1 MKIDKIGKI
10 DPDIAYRLEQ
20 QRLSQQAQIKQQQ
33 LRAIEQRQDELL
45 RITKIQDSDKGQ
57 NIDEMV

>member
-1 MKIDKIGKI
+1 MKAGKI
-10 DPDIAYRLEQ
+10 DPGIAYRIEQ
-20 QRLSQQAQIKQQQ
+20 QRLAQQAQIKQQQ
-33 LRAIEQRQDELL
+33 LRAIEQRQDEIL

>member
-1 MKIDKIGKI
+1 MKAGKI
-10 DPDIAYRLEQ
+10 DPGIAYRIEQ
-20 QRLSQQAQIKQQQ
+20 QRLAQQAQIKQQQ
-33 LRAIEQRQDELL
+33 LRVIEQRQDEIV